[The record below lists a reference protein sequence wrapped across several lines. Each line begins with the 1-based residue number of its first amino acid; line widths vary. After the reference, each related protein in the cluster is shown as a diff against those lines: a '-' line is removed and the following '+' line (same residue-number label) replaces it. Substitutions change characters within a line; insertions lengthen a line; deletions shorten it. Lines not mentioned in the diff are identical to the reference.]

1 MQFLV
6 GSLLT
11 ARVFEELAA
20 AGVQRVDLGQ
30 GGQEHNRRLGCQMG
44 DEGTVHV
51 YSPTLRGVWLSLF
64 FFGTTQ
70 IVRTVGCRTQ
80 SGLRQNWMARIWG
93 EYLLSRRRSR
103 KPLPE
108 SNGSTS
114 LAISGS
120 TNDGTKH

>member
-1 MQFLV
+1 MQFSV

-20 AGVQRVDLGQ
+20 AGVQRVDLGE

-64 FFGTTQ
+64 FLEP
-70 IVRTVGCRTQ
+70 RRS
-80 SGLRQNWMARIWG
+80 SGRSAA
-93 EYLLSRRRSR
+93 ELSR
-103 KPLPE
+103 
-108 SNGSTS
+108 
-114 LAISGS
+114 
-120 TNDGTKH
+120 D